1 MGELSEPVAKLW
13 SLKTR
18 HLDPESRR
26 RVDQQLKAA
35 GITKMG
41 FKTATACVRKAAYEA
56 DRHGYV
62 RGRTERRHRR
72 VGVRPAP
79 DTMAVLTGYLPV
91 EQGICLLRR
100 TTTTRRWDGGHR
112 R

>member
-1 MGELSEPVAKLW
+1 MTAARRLNTARALCLELPDTHSQLTAGELSEPVAETVVAE
-13 SLKTR
+13 TR

-26 RVDQQLKAA
+26 RVDQQLQAA

-62 RGRTERRHRR
+62 QRGRTERRHRR
-72 VGVRPAP
+72 VGGPAG
-79 DTMAVLTGYLPV
+79 T
-91 EQGICLLRR
+91 
-100 TTTTRRWDGGHR
+100 
-112 R
+112 